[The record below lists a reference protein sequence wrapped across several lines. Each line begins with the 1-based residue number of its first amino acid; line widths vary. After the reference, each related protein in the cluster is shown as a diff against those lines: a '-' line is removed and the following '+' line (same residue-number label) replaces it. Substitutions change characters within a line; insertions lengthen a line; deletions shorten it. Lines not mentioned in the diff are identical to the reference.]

1 MIGEGIVDNHDINQM
16 IKKKKLTDKVFTL
29 PSCDKINK
37 IISAFDATIITS
49 ISEAFPNVMIESLA
63 CGVPCFSTNVGDAK
77 QINFNKEWVINSSS
91 MEELAK
97 VCQDYFELDL
107 VRREEISHN
116 MVDYC
121 RDKFGGVLYARTYD
135 QIYEL

>member
-1 MIGEGIVDNHDINQM
+1 
-16 IKKKKLTDKVFTL
+16 
-29 PSCDKINK
+29 
-37 IISAFDATIITS
+37 
-49 ISEAFPNVMIESLA
+49 MIESLA

-77 QINFNKEWVINSSS
+77 QINFDEEWVINSLS

-97 VCQDYFELDL
+97 VCQNYFDLDL
-107 VRREEISHN
+107 VRRQEISLQ

-121 RDKFGGVLYARTYD
+121 RDKFGGAVYSKTYD